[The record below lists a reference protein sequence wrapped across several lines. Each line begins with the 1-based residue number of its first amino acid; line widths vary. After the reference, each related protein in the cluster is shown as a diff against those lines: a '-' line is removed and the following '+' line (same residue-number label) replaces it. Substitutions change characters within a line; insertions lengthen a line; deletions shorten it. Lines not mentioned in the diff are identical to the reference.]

1 MKITKNNFE
10 TLLLGI
16 VIFSIISS
24 MIFIENPKI
33 FLSIIVVTFTI
44 LHFLFFHKDKLEIKD
59 SKFIQNFLK
68 LFNHMKKKKFLNYF
82 LLFLILFSIFAT
94 QFAYLEYETI
104 DWDVNTYLVVSNDII
119 NGNLPYENEWDDK
132 GPFLYLTYSLFNYLS
147 SGSLVLFKALNNFLF
162 LVVVVNLYLSIY
174 LFSNY
179 KSHSKSIFGSLLFI
193 LSMAAPWGTVEYS
206 ELIGL
211 FYLSISILFLNL
223 QNKKLVYLSGIF
235 FGIAT
240 LVNQGI
246 VVFSIPLI
254 YQLIK
259 KENPKRSII
268 RFLISFLTIQVF
280 MMILYFVNG
289 LIKTYFVTLL
299 IVPLSY
305 VASEV
310 SLYTLLKEL
319 WVFSKSILDFNVFV
333 FVTFIFIST
342 ILFLSFSKKTF
353 WFDERKL
360 FSNTAI
366 NLFVLSSLLFYVLG
380 STGYYH
386 HLIFSL
392 YFICLSVSLIQ
403 NFKSEIIFT
412 TFVLISLFTTL
423 PKTIN
428 NSIENF
434 NSLNSIQKITHFTNF
449 LKKLIHILKMI
460 IL

>member
-1 MKITKNNFE
+1 MKVTKNNFE
-10 TLLLGI
+10 TLFLGI
-16 VIFSIISS
+16 VIFSIITS

-44 LHFLFFHKDKLEIKD
+44 LHFLFFHKNKLEIED
-59 SKFIQNFLK
+59 SKFIQNFLNF
-68 LFNHMKKKKFLNYF
+68 FNYIKKKKFLNYF
-82 LLFLILFSIFAT
+82 LLFLIMFSIFAT

-162 LVVVVNLYLSIY
+162 LVVVINLYLSIY

-246 VVFSIPLI
+246 GVFLIPLI

-259 KENPKRSII
+259 KENPKKSII
-268 RFLISFLTIQVF
+268 RFLNFPIFLGTPCS
-280 MMILYFVNG
+280 G
-289 LIKTYFVTLL
+289 
-299 IVPLSY
+299 SG
-305 VASEV
+305 
-310 SLYTLLKEL
+310 
-319 WVFSKSILDFNVFV
+319 SKSALEVMQEACKW
-333 FVTFIFIST
+333 
-342 ILFLSFSKKTF
+342 FLIY
-353 WFDERKL
+353 W
-360 FSNTAI
+360 
-366 NLFVLSSLLFYVLG
+366 
-380 STGYYH
+380 
-386 HLIFSL
+386 
-392 YFICLSVSLIQ
+392 
-403 NFKSEIIFT
+403 
-412 TFVLISLFTTL
+412 
-423 PKTIN
+423 
-428 NSIENF
+428 
-434 NSLNSIQKITHFTNF
+434 
-449 LKKLIHILKMI
+449 
-460 IL
+460 